1 MAKQI
6 YYKEQAREALKRG
19 VDKVANAVKVTLGP
33 KGRNVILDKGF
44 GSPVITKDGV
54 TVAKEIELKD
64 RFENIGAELIKEVA
78 SKTNDVAGDGTT
90 TATILAQAILAE
102 GFSAVNSGANPVA
115 LRRGM
120 DEALESVIKSLNSRK
135 KKVTKENIREVA
147 SISANDPEI
156 GQLIA
161 DVFNEVGKDGVVTVE
176 ESQSTEMSK
185 EIVEGMQFDKGYASA
200 YMVTNTER
208 MEAVHDDPLIL
219 ITDKKISSIQEIVP
233 LLEKLSQ
240 TGKRSLVII
249 AEDVEGDALATLV
262 VNKLRGTFNSL
273 AVKAPGFGD
282 RKKEMLEDLAV
293 ISGGQVIA
301 EEKGMKLE
309 QIDLN
314 MLGRARRVVAS
325 KDTTTVVGGKGKP
338 ADLDKRVAQL
348 KNQIS
353 KTTSDFDKEK
363 LQERLAKLS
372 GGVAVIKVGAQTET
386 ELKEKKFR
394 IDDAVA
400 ATRAAL
406 EEGIVAGGGVAL
418 LDVLRNRNQEN
429 HKPAG
434 KKLTGGDKELLDS
447 TIVLDDFTKGSMI
460 IKSILSLPIRAIAEN
475 SGENPDRVVRE
486 VLKRDMGFG
495 YNASTGQYVNM
506 FDAGIIDPLKVVKTA
521 LVNAVSVASTILT
534 TEAVITDIP
543 EEKNSQAGG
552 GGGGMSP
559 MGGMGGEY

>member
-1 MAKQI
+1 MPKQI

-64 RFENIGAELIKEVA
+64 KFENIGAELMKEVA

-120 DEALESVIKSLNSRK
+120 DSALESVVRSLNSRK

-147 SISANDPEI
+147 SISANDEEI
-156 GQLIA
+156 GKLIA

-240 TGKRSLVII
+240 AGKRSLVIV
-249 AEDVEGDALATLV
+249 AEDVDGDALATLV

-282 RKKEMLEDLAV
+282 RKKEMLEDLA
-293 ISGGQVIA
+293 IITGGQVIA

-309 QIDLN
+309 AVDLN

-325 KDTTTVVGGKGKP
+325 KDSTTIIGGKGKP

-418 LDVLRNRNQEN
+418 FDVLKDFNKKAAE
-429 HKPAG
+429 PA
-434 KKLTGGDKELLDS
+434 KTNM
-447 TIVLDDFTKGSMI
+447 ILDDFSKGSAI
-460 IKSILSLPIRAIAEN
+460 IKSILALPIRAIAEN

-486 VLKRDMGFG
+486 IIKKELGWG
-495 YNASTGQYVNM
+495 YNASNGEYGDM
-506 FDAGIIDPLKVVKTA
+506 FEMGIIGPLKVVKVA

-534 TEAVITDIP
+534 TEAIITDAP
-543 EEKNSQAGG
+543 EEKSSPT
-552 GGGGMSP
+552 GGMPP

>member
-6 YYKEQAREALKRG
+6 LYKEEAREALKRG

-64 RFENIGAELIKEVA
+64 KFENIGAELIKEVA
-78 SKTNDVAGDGTT
+78 SKTNDIAGDGTT

-115 LRRGM
+115 LRKGM
-120 DEALESVIKSLNSRK
+120 DSALESVVKLLNSRK

-156 GQLIA
+156 GELIA
-161 DVFNEVGKDGVVTVE
+161 GVFHEVGKDGVVTVE
-176 ESQSTEMSK
+176 ESQSSEMSK
-185 EIVEGMQFDKGYASA
+185 EIVKGMQFDKGYASH

-219 ITDKKISSIQEIVP
+219 LTDKKISSIQEIVP

-293 ISGGQVIA
+293 ITGGQVIT

-309 QIDLN
+309 QVEVA
-314 MLGRARRVVAS
+314 MLGRARRVVSS
-325 KDTTTVVGGKGKP
+325 KDNTTVIGGKGKP
-338 ADLDKRVAQL
+338 ADIAKRVAQI
-348 KNQIS
+348 KNQILKS
-353 KTTSDFDKEK
+353 TSDFDKEK

-418 LDVLRNRNQEN
+418 FDVLRD
-429 HKPAG
+429 
-434 KKLTGGDKELLDS
+434 LKEKS
-447 TIVLDDFTKGSMI
+447 TIPNIIIDDFSKGVSI
-460 IKSILSLPIRAIAEN
+460 IKNILALPVRAIAEN

-486 VLKRDMGFG
+486 ILKHDLGFG
-495 YNASTGQYVNM
+495 YNASTGEYVNM
-506 FDAGIIDPLKVVKTA
+506 FGAGIIDPLKVVKIA
-521 LVNAVSVASTILT
+521 LINAVSVVSTILT

-543 EEKNSQAGG
+543 EENPPAGG
-552 GGGGMSP
+552 RGGMP
-559 MGGMGGEY
+559 PMGGEY

>member
-1 MAKQI
+1 MPKQI
-6 YYKEQAREALKRG
+6 KYKEEAREALKRG

-44 GSPVITKDGV
+44 GSPIITKDGV

-64 RFENIGAELIKEVA
+64 KFENIGAELMKEVA

-115 LRRGM
+115 LRKGM
-120 DEALESVIKSLNSRK
+120 DSALESVIKSLNSRK

-147 SISANDPEI
+147 SISANDSEI
-156 GQLIA
+156 GELIA

-200 YMVTNTER
+200 YMITNTER

-233 LLEKLSQ
+233 LLEKLSK
-240 TGKRSLVII
+240 TGKRSLVLI

-293 ISGGQVIA
+293 ITGGQVIA

-309 QIDLN
+309 AVELN

-325 KDTTTVVGGKGKP
+325 KDSTTIIGGKGKP

-418 LDVLRNRNQEN
+418 FDVLRDFN
-429 HKPAG
+429 
-434 KKLTGGDKELLDS
+434 KKAKDNNLLN
-447 TIVLDDFTKGSMI
+447 TAIITDDFSKGVSI
-460 IKSILSLPIRAIAEN
+460 VRSILSLPIRAIAEN
-475 SGENPDRVVRE
+475 SGENPDRVIRE
-486 VLKRDMGFG
+486 IIKKDLGWG
-495 YNASTGQYVNM
+495 YNASNGEYGDM
-506 FDAGIIDPLKVVKTA
+506 FEMGIIDPLKVVKTA

-534 TEAVITDIP
+534 TEAVITDAP
-543 EEKNSQAGG
+543 EEKNSSM
-552 GGGGMSP
+552 GGGGMPP
-559 MGGMGGEY
+559 MGGMGGDY

>member
-1 MAKQI
+1 MPKQI
-6 YYKEQAREALKRG
+6 KYKEEAREALKRG

-44 GSPVITKDGV
+44 GSPIITKDGV

-64 RFENIGAELIKEVA
+64 KFENIGAELMKEVA

-115 LRRGM
+115 LRKGM
-120 DEALESVIKSLNSRK
+120 DSALESVIKSLNSRK

-147 SISANDPEI
+147 SISANDSEI
-156 GQLIA
+156 GELIA

-200 YMVTNTER
+200 YMITNTER

-233 LLEKLSQ
+233 LLEKLSK
-240 TGKRSLVII
+240 TGKRSLVLI

-293 ISGGQVIA
+293 ITGGQVIA

-309 QIDLN
+309 AVELN

-325 KDTTTVVGGKGKP
+325 KDSTTIIGGKGKP

-418 LDVLRNRNQEN
+418 FDVLRDFN
-429 HKPAG
+429 
-434 KKLTGGDKELLDS
+434 KKAKDNNLLN
-447 TIVLDDFTKGSMI
+447 TAIITDDFSKGVAI
-460 IKSILSLPIRAIAEN
+460 IKSILALPIRAIAEN

-486 VLKRDMGFG
+486 IIKKELGWG
-495 YNASTGQYVNM
+495 YNASNGEYGDM
-506 FDAGIIDPLKVVKTA
+506 FEMGIIDPLKVVKTA

-534 TEAVITDIP
+534 TEAVITDAP
-543 EEKNSQAGG
+543 EEKNSSM
-552 GGGGMSP
+552 GGGGMPP
-559 MGGMGGEY
+559 MGGMGGDY

>member
-1 MAKQI
+1 MLVMAKQI
-6 YYKEQAREALKRG
+6 LYKEEAREALKRG

-64 RFENIGAELIKEVA
+64 KFENIGAELIKEVA
-78 SKTNDVAGDGTT
+78 SKTNDIAGDGTT

-115 LRRGM
+115 LRKGM
-120 DEALESVIKSLNSRK
+120 DSALESVVKLLNSRK

-156 GQLIA
+156 GELIA
-161 DVFNEVGKDGVVTVE
+161 GVFHEVGKDGVVTVE
-176 ESQSTEMSK
+176 ESQSSEMSK
-185 EIVEGMQFDKGYASA
+185 EIVKGMQFDKGYASH

-219 ITDKKISSIQEIVP
+219 LTDKKISSIQEIVP

-293 ISGGQVIA
+293 ITGGQVIT

-309 QIDLN
+309 QVEVA
-314 MLGRARRVVAS
+314 MLGRARRVVSS
-325 KDTTTVVGGKGKP
+325 KDNTTVIGGKGKP
-338 ADLDKRVAQL
+338 ADIAKRVAQI
-348 KNQIS
+348 KNQILKS
-353 KTTSDFDKEK
+353 TSDFDKEK

-418 LDVLRNRNQEN
+418 FDVLRD
-429 HKPAG
+429 
-434 KKLTGGDKELLDS
+434 LKEKS
-447 TIVLDDFTKGSMI
+447 TIPNIIIDDFSKGVSI
-460 IKSILSLPIRAIAEN
+460 IKNILALPVRAIAEN

-486 VLKRDMGFG
+486 ILKHDLGFG
-495 YNASTGQYVNM
+495 YNASTGEYVNM
-506 FDAGIIDPLKVVKTA
+506 FGAGIIDPLKVVKIA
-521 LVNAVSVASTILT
+521 LINAVSVVSTILT
-534 TEAVITDIP
+534 TEAVITDI
-543 EEKNSQAGG
+543 ETEKETKPNFPA
-552 GGGGMSP
+552 
-559 MGGMGGEY
+559 EY

>member
-1 MAKQI
+1 MSKQI
-6 YYKEQAREALKRG
+6 KYKEDAREALKRG

-64 RFENIGAELIKEVA
+64 KFENIGAELIKEVA

-90 TATILAQAILAE
+90 TATILTQAILAE
-102 GFSAVNSGANPVA
+102 GFSAVNSGANPIA
-115 LRRGM
+115 LKRGM
-120 DEALESVIKSLNSRK
+120 DEALELVIKALNSQK

-147 SISANDPEI
+147 SISANDEEI
-156 GQLIA
+156 GKLIA

-233 LLEKLSQ
+233 LLEKLSKA
-240 TGKRSLVII
+240 GKRSLIII

-262 VNKLRGTFNSL
+262 VNKLRGTFSSL

-282 RKKEMLEDLAV
+282 RKKEMLEDLA
-293 ISGGQVIA
+293 IITGGQVVA

-309 QIDLN
+309 AVDLN
-314 MLGRARRVVAS
+314 MLGKARRVVAS
-325 KDTTTVVGGKGKP
+325 KDSTTIVGGKGKP
-338 ADLDKRVAQL
+338 VDIDKRVAQI

-353 KTTSDFDKEK
+353 KSTSDFDKEK

-394 IDDAVA
+394 IDDAVS

-418 LDVLRNRNQEN
+418 LDVLRNRNQESS
-429 HKPAG
+429 KSAG
-434 KKLTGGDKELLDS
+434 KKLVMGDKELLNS
-447 TIVLDDFTKGSMI
+447 TVVMDDFTKGGMI
-460 IKSILSLPIRAIAEN
+460 IKGILTLPVRAIAEN
-475 SGENPDRVVRE
+475 SGENPDRVVKE
-486 VLKRDMGFG
+486 ILKLNLGCG
-495 YNASTGQYVNM
+495 YNASTGEYGDM
-506 FDAGIIDPLKVVKTA
+506 FEMGIIDPFKVVKTA

-534 TEAVITDIP
+534 SEAVITDIQ
-543 EEKNSQAGG
+543 EENPSTGSG
-552 GGGGMSP
+552 RGGMPP
-559 MGGMGGEY
+559 MGGMGGDY

>member
-6 YYKEQAREALKRG
+6 KYKEEAREALKRG

-64 RFENIGAELIKEVA
+64 KFENIGAELIKEVA

-102 GFSAVNSGANPVA
+102 GFSAVNSGANPIA

-120 DEALESVIKSLNSRK
+120 DSALESVIKSLNSRK

-147 SISANDPEI
+147 SISANDEEI
-156 GQLIA
+156 GKLIA

-185 EIVEGMQFDKGYASA
+185 EIVEGMQFDKGYSSA

-240 TGKRSLVII
+240 AGKRSLVII

-282 RKKEMLEDLAV
+282 RKKEMLEDLA
-293 ISGGQVIA
+293 IITGGQVIA

-309 QIDLN
+309 AVDLS
-314 MLGRARRVVAS
+314 MLGKARRVVSS
-325 KDTTTVVGGKGKP
+325 KDATTIIGGKGKQ
-338 ADLDKRVAQL
+338 AEIEKRVSQI

-353 KTTSDFDKEK
+353 KSTSDFDKEK

-394 IDDAVA
+394 IDDAVS

-418 LDVLRNRNQEN
+418 FDVLRDLKE
-429 HKPAG
+429 KSVEPT
-434 KKLTGGDKELLDS
+434 KKGSEKDNKKTMNAS
-447 TIVLDDFTKGSMI
+447 IVIDDFSRGVSI
-460 IKSILSLPIRAIAEN
+460 IKNILALPVRAIAEN
-475 SGENPDRVVRE
+475 SGENPDRVIKE
-486 VLKRDMGFG
+486 ILKLDLGYG
-495 YNASTGQYVNM
+495 YNASSGEYGDM
-506 FDAGIIDPLKVVKTA
+506 FAMGIIDPLKVVKVA

-534 TEAVITDIP
+534 TEAVITDIV
-543 EEKNSQAGG
+543 EEKNSSAGG
-552 GGGGMSP
+552 MPP
-559 MGGMGGEY
+559 MGGMGGDY